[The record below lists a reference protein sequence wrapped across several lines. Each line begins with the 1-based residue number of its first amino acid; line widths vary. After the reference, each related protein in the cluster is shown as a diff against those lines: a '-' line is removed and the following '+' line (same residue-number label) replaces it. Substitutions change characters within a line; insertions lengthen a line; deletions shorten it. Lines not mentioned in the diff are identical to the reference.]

1 MSTDI
6 GSESEDE
13 HAATDI
19 VLAKCD
25 SSDNDSLCSSDK
37 EPIQDHSSHEEPI
50 QDQDDV
56 TNEDD
61 IYYMI
66 LLTFCGE
73 RRTRGCRVLKPTTI
87 D

>member
-13 HAATDI
+13 HDTTDI

-25 SSDNDSLCSSDK
+25 SSDSLCSSD
-37 EPIQDHSSHEEPI
+37 EEPI
-50 QDQDDV
+50 QDQDAV

-61 IYYMI
+61 IYY
-66 LLTFCGE
+66 
-73 RRTRGCRVLKPTTI
+73 
-87 D
+87 